1 MASFLYS
8 TKNADSSIHQ
18 LPLSLDR
25 ESVLGLLH
33 NDALLPRILWPN
45 TIMADKQQTLS
56 GIKGILTDSNV
67 HASLLKLTDGLS
79 CVEKVGGFT
88 MTVSYI
94 IVDGGEATGDVK
106 RSRCL
111 RLREERSIRALKPI
125 ASFTKFKNESPV
137 KTRNLLRFF
146 EAFSQ
151 NGADSMAALE
161 SIAVA
166 DSNNDKQKASYV

>member
-151 NGADSMAALE
+151 NAADSMAALE

-166 DSNNDKQKASYV
+166 DSNDKQKASYV